1 MAVIPLIVISLVVL
15 VFLAKVT
22 VDDVA
27 AKNLIL
33 ARSVSGEIEGF
44 LREPLSV
51 LQNVRRILQAG
62 RELKGEEIEQ
72 ILDSHI
78 GHTEL
83 FESIYVLDRSG
94 VVTAVGLPEGVSRH
108 RKDYL
113 GLDLSHRDY
122 FLQARETGRP
132 AWSDT
137 FLSLFTG
144 KMAVAIGLVI
154 DERVL
159 VGSFNL
165 DIFSR
170 FTRRIGSED
179 KVTTTIT
186 DRRGDIIVHPDPLIA
201 ARKVSIRSLAP
212 VRAALDGSVGTHRYR
227 FGGEDLIGSTALIAG
242 PGWVA
247 LVSQTSAKAYEPV
260 WRTAIFFALGVL
272 AAVFLAALA
281 AMAMA
286 RRFSRPL
293 SEFSSRAKVVA
304 SGNYDFSFTEPRS
317 LEVAELARSF
327 RTMADAV
334 RERENSLRESEEKYR
349 LLVENANDAVFVVQ
363 DGTVPFANRKTVEM
377 TGLAADNLAAG
388 SFARFVHAEDRDMV
402 VARYNACLEG
412 KERTWPDSFRVVDP
426 SGKETWVLLSDI
438 LIEWEGRPATLNFI
452 RDINEQKS
460 LEQQALQAQKLE
472 SIGTLAGGIA
482 HDFNN
487 LLQAIQG
494 YAELSLLAADDEG
507 PLRDDLQEIV
517 QAAQRGGDLTRQ
529 LLLFSRKVESRMR
542 PVELNEQVTR
552 TVKILERLLPKMIHV
567 EQRLR
572 SRVEKVNADPAQI
585 EQVLMNLAINARDAM
600 PEGGDLIF
608 ETGAL
613 SLPEPDSNHP
623 GVDPGEYVLLTV
635 SDTGAGLDE
644 ETLKHIFEPFFT
656 TKEAGHG
663 TGLGLAMVYGIVRNH
678 GGFIKCS
685 SSPGR
690 GASFRIYLPAIET
703 EDSVVPGRA
712 IEVPKGGTESI
723 LLVDDEP
730 PVRELGAKILAA
742 FGYSVTTASNGEEA
756 LEIYRQEGEKIDMV
770 VLDMI
775 MPGIGGLKCLKEL
788 MKINGKVKVLISSG
802 FSSGGTTR
810 EVVGAGARGLIR
822 KPYTVNQLLRV
833 VRATLTGMV

>member
-1 MAVIPLIVISLVVL
+1 MAVIPLIVISLVVI

-27 AKNLIL
+27 AKNLLL

-51 LQNVRRILQAG
+51 LQTLKGILQAS
-62 RELKGEEIEQ
+62 RELGGEEVEQ
-72 ILDSHI
+72 VLDSHI
-78 GHTEL
+78 RHTEL
-83 FESIYVLDRSG
+83 FESIYVLNETG
-94 VVTAVGLPEGVSRH
+94 IVTAVGLPEGVSRH

-122 FLQARETGRP
+122 FLQARATGQP

-154 DERVL
+154 DDRVL

-170 FTRRIGSED
+170 FTRRLGSGD
-179 KVTTTIT
+179 RVTTTIT
-186 DRRGDIIVHPDPLIA
+186 DRGGDIIVHPDPLIA
-201 ARKVSIRSLAP
+201 ARQVNIRNLAP

-227 FGGEDLIGSTALIAG
+227 FGGEDTIGSTALISG

-247 LVSQTSAKAYEPV
+247 VVSQTSAKAYEPV

-272 AAVFLAALA
+272 AAVLLAALA
-281 AMAMA
+281 AMGMA

-317 LEVAELARSF
+317 LEFAELARSF

-349 LLVENANDAVFVVQ
+349 LLVENANDAVFIVQ
-363 DGTVPFANRKTVEM
+363 DGSIPFANRKTEEM
-377 TGLAADNLAAG
+377 TGLPAEELAAG
-388 SFARFVHAEDRDMV
+388 PFARFVHSEDRDMV
-402 VARYNACLEG
+402 VERYNARLDG
-412 KERTWPDSFRVVDP
+412 RERAWPDSFRIVNP

-438 LIEWEGRPATLNFI
+438 LIEWEGKPATLNFL

-494 YAELSLLAADDEG
+494 YAELSLLAADEEG
-507 PLRDDLQEIV
+507 PLREDLQEII

-542 PVELNEQVTR
+542 PVELNEQVAR
-552 TVKILERLLPKMIHV
+552 TAKILERVLPKMINV
-567 EQRLR
+567 ELRLR
-572 SRVEKVNADPAQI
+572 SRVEKVNADPSQI
-585 EQVLMNLAINARDAM
+585 EQVLMNLAVNARDAM
-600 PEGGDLIF
+600 PEGGDLIL

-613 SLPEPDSNHP
+613 SLPEPDGDHP

-635 SDTGAGLDE
+635 SDTGTGVE
-644 ETLKHIFEPFFT
+644 KETLEHIFEPFFT
-656 TKEAGHG
+656 TKEAGQG

-678 GGFIKCS
+678 GGYIKCFS
-685 SSPGR
+685 SSGR

-703 EDSVVPGRA
+703 EDSIVPGRE

-723 LLVDDEP
+723 LLVDDEQ
-730 PVRELGAKILAA
+730 PVLDLGAKILTA
-742 FGYSVTTASNGEEA
+742 FGYSITTASNGEEA
-756 LEIYRQEGEKIDMV
+756 LEIYRRDGEQIDMV
-770 VLDMI
+770 ILDMI
-775 MPGIGGLKCLKEL
+775 MPGIGGLKCLKDL
-788 MKINGKVKVLISSG
+788 MRIDAKVKVLISSG

-810 EVVGAGARGLIR
+810 EVIGAGARGLIR

-833 VRATLTGMV
+833 VRATLSGVV